1 LNYLTSCPVPPG
13 ELSIS
18 PREIR
23 LVQLTEKGRTSESS
37 GANVIAKRHNS
48 IPLGLAKRNFD
59 KLTTRDFILS
69 YVLDKKLLSELSGN
83 GVTLESV
90 TRVSISITNS
100 PHTHEV
106 FVGFSRESLPAL
118 NHG

>member
-1 LNYLTSCPVPPG
+1 LNYLASCPVPPG

-23 LVQLTEKGRTSESS
+23 LVQLAEKGRTSEGS
-37 GANVIAKRHNS
+37 GANVIAKGYNS
-48 IPLGLAKRNFD
+48 VPLGLAKRNLD

-69 YVLDKKLLSELSGN
+69 YVLDEKLLSELSGN

-90 TRVSISITNS
+90 TRVSDSITNS
-100 PHTHEV
+100 PHTYKV
-106 FVGFSRESLPAL
+106 FVGFSRESFPTL
-118 NHG
+118 NYS